1 MQRRTVL
8 SLPAVPVLAG
18 VSGVPMLALA
28 GTTAAPTPTPTGW
41 RPVEGQHYE
50 RLATPIATA
59 AGGKVEVVE
68 FFWLGCGHCKA
79 FDPIL
84 DAWQEQRRDVV
95 SMRRVHISGRAQ
107 VAAHQKLFFALESMG
122 LQEHLRP
129 VVFDLLV
136 QQGKSMNTPQEQA
149 AVLAGAGVDPKRL
162 METCQSFSVATKCQQ
177 ANQLQERAGVDGVPT
192 LIVGGRFR
200 TSPSMASRGARL
212 TEEESGR
219 RATAVVDYL
228 LAGPLRA

>member
-8 SLPAVPVLAG
+8 SLPAVPALAAM
-18 VSGVPMLALA
+18 SASPMLASA
-28 GTTAAPTPTPTGW
+28 ATAEPATSAAW

-50 RLATPIATA
+50 RLATPIAGTG
-59 AGGKVEVVE
+59 GGKIELVE
-68 FFWLGCGHCKA
+68 FFWLGCSHCKA

-84 DAWQEQRRDVV
+84 EAWLAQHRDVV
-95 SMRRVHISGRAQ
+95 SMRRVHIAGRAQ

-122 LQEHLRP
+122 LQESLRP

-149 AVLAGAGVDPKRL
+149 SVLAGAGVDPKRL
-162 METCQSFSVATKCQQ
+162 MESCQSFSVATKCQQ

-192 LIVGGRFR
+192 LLVGGRFR
-200 TSPSMASRGARL
+200 TSPSIAGRGARL

-219 RATAVVDYL
+219 RAMAVVDHL

>member
-8 SLPAVPVLAG
+8 SLPAVPALAAMAGVPRLAG
-18 VSGVPMLALA
+18 AE
-28 GTTAAPTPTPTGW
+28 TATPTAW

-50 RLATPIATA
+50 RLATPIATT
-59 AGGKVEVVE
+59 AGGKIELVE
-68 FFWLGCGHCKA
+68 FFWLGCSHCKA

-84 DAWQEQRRDVV
+84 DAWLAQRRDVV
-95 SMRRVHISGRAQ
+95 SMRRVHIAGRAQ

-149 AVLAGAGVDPKRL
+149 AVLAGAGVDPKQL
-162 METCQSFSVATKCQQ
+162 MDTYQSFSVATKCQQ
-177 ANQLQERAGVDGVPT
+177 ATQLQERAGVDGVPT

-200 TSPSMASRGARL
+200 TSPSIASRGARL

-219 RATAVVDYL
+219 RAMAVVDHL
-228 LAGPLRA
+228 LAGRLRA